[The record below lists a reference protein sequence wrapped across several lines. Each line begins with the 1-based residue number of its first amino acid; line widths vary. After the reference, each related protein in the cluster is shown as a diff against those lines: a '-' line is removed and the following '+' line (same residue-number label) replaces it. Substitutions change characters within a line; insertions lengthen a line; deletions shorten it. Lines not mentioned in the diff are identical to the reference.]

1 MRVFLAYASVILLW
15 ATTPLAIK
23 WSAEGAGFVFGAASR
38 MLIGFIC
45 VTLILL
51 LRQQKLPFHSQARQ
65 TYLAVALQI
74 FGAMMAVYWASRLI
88 PSGWISVIFGL
99 TPFITA
105 LMSALILNENSLSI
119 GKIASYLLGIGG
131 LAMMFSSALELSP
144 QAIAGI
150 SGVLLAATLQ
160 AASAV
165 WVKKIDAHLP
175 AMTQVSGGLLF
186 AMPLYLL
193 SWYALEQGQLP
204 ASISWR
210 TAAAIL
216 YLGVVATTFGFA
228 MYYYVLIHL
237 PATKVA
243 FITIMSPVMALYLG
257 YSINHEPITP
267 KVMLGTALILS
278 ALLLHQFFD
287 RRSRHRQIK
296 ASYFANKR

>member
-1 MRVFLAYASVILLW
+1 MRVFLAYVSVILLW

-45 VTLILL
+45 VAMILL
-51 LRQQKLPFHSQARQ
+51 LRRQKLPFHAKARQ

-105 LMSALILNENSLSI
+105 FMAALVLNEKSLSI
-119 GKIASYLLGIGG
+119 GKIASYLLGTGG
-131 LAMMFSSALELSP
+131 LVMMFSSALELSP
-144 QAIAGI
+144 QAIAGM
-150 SGVLLAATLQ
+150 SGVLLAATLH

-175 AMTQVSGGLLF
+175 AMTQVTGGLLF

-210 TAAAIL
+210 AAAAIL
-216 YLGVVATTFGFA
+216 YLGIVATTFGFA

-237 PATKVA
+237 PATNVA
-243 FITIMSPVMALYLG
+243 FITIISPVMALYLG
-257 YSINHEPITP
+257 YSINHEPVTP

-287 RRSRHRQIK
+287 RRSRQLHGHD
-296 ASYFANKR
+296 SN